1 MPTFQ
6 LTATHSTYR
15 QGGLYIEKGQ
25 EITINIPMS
34 GIGPNNL
41 FGNNRCK
48 EALVQQFQINGINVP
63 PTDTGIFSRGMW
75 DIKMK

>member
-6 LTATHSTYR
+6 LTARHSTSR
-15 QGGLYIEKGQ
+15 PGGLYIQKGQ
-25 EITINIPMS
+25 EITITIPMM

-48 EALVQQFQINGINVP
+48 EAVVRQFQINGIDVP
-63 PTDTGIFSRGMW
+63 PTDSGIYSRGMW
-75 DIKMK
+75 DIKQQ

>member
-1 MPTFQ
+1 MATFT
-6 LTATHSTYR
+6 LTATHSTSR
-15 QGGLYIEKGQ
+15 PGGLYIVKGD
-25 EITINIPMS
+25 EITINIPMM

-48 EALVQQFQINGINVP
+48 EALVRQFQINGIDVP
-63 PTDTGIFSRGMW
+63 PTDTGIYSRGMW